1 MQSQSAGT
9 DKFRH
14 VQAAFLVYQTTFV
27 VTSVLSLFHVEAFL
41 RTGQHELRPFV
52 YDETEMTRSDV
63 F

>member
-14 VQAAFLVYQTTFV
+14 VQADSLIYQTTFV
-27 VTSVLSLFHVEAFL
+27 VISVLSLFHVEVFL
-41 RTGQHELRPFV
+41 RSEQHELRPFV

>member
-27 VTSVLSLFHVEAFL
+27 VISVLSLFHVEVFL
-41 RTGQHELRPFV
+41 RSEQHELRPFV